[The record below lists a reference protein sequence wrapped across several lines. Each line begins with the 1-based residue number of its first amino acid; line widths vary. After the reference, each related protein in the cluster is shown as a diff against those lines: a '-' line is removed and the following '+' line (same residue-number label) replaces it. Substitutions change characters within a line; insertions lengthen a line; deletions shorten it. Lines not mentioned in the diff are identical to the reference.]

1 MIYRWHIIAVM
12 TMLVALATGCRGTHT
27 HDERLRQADSLIND
41 FPDSALTLI
50 EAVNPTSLSTRED
63 LAYRDLLL
71 TQARY
76 KCYIVATSDSDIN
89 RALDYYRQHKGEREK
104 CTRAYI
110 YKGAVME
117 ELGSPDSAMF
127 YYKLAEATAAPDD
140 YANLGYV
147 NMRMGALYRDYYTMD
162 GKHIEKYETAIEYLQ
177 HTNDSKQLIRCMINL
192 GSLYRLKRPDK
203 SESILLSAKKSAH
216 ELNDTNLYIK
226 SINSLIQTYYMQKR
240 YRAARELIHEALALQ
255 RSNLALDFYTNA
267 ADVYAK
273 LGKPD
278 SAALLLNLI
287 GTPEFSNVIDEM
299 SYIESQG
306 EIALAKGDT
315 TTYRLKEQ
323 QCKRKMDSLQ
333 SLDASMKIMKTEKSH
348 DQNAIRKS
356 NEQSHF
362 TKICLIIVIIF
373 LLLVLALLSFLYYRR
388 SHRYD
393 TLIADLRQQHH
404 SHVIETKM
412 LQERIRDLNIKD
424 QGLVEYFDSHLWLM
438 HDVIEECT
446 HLPDGKTIEKI
457 KNIIRFN
464 EQNKDNWQR
473 IMDYIDL
480 RYNNILSNIRR
491 SYPKLSDRDLM
502 LLALSILDFSCSHI
516 AIIMGYSNPSSVGTI
531 RQRLA
536 KKMGVDINIKQF
548 IDQLMQQL

>member
-12 TMLVALATGCRGTHT
+12 TMLVALATGCRGAHT

-50 EAVNPTSLSTRED
+50 EAVNPTSLSARED

-240 YRAARELIHEALALQ
+240 YRAARELIHEAFG
-255 RSNLALDFYTNA
+255 SSKVKFST
-267 ADVYAK
+267 
-273 LGKPD
+273 G
-278 SAALLLNLI
+278 LL
-287 GTPEFSNVIDEM
+287 
-299 SYIESQG
+299 Y
-306 EIALAKGDT
+306 
-315 TTYRLKEQ
+315 
-323 QCKRKMDSLQ
+323 QCS
-333 SLDASMKIMKTEKSH
+333 
-348 DQNAIRKS
+348 
-356 NEQSHF
+356 
-362 TKICLIIVIIF
+362 
-373 LLLVLALLSFLYYRR
+373 
-388 SHRYD
+388 
-393 TLIADLRQQHH
+393 
-404 SHVIETKM
+404 
-412 LQERIRDLNIKD
+412 
-424 QGLVEYFDSHLWLM
+424 
-438 HDVIEECT
+438 
-446 HLPDGKTIEKI
+446 
-457 KNIIRFN
+457 
-464 EQNKDNWQR
+464 
-473 IMDYIDL
+473 
-480 RYNNILSNIRR
+480 
-491 SYPKLSDRDLM
+491 
-502 LLALSILDFSCSHI
+502 
-516 AIIMGYSNPSSVGTI
+516 
-531 RQRLA
+531 
-536 KKMGVDINIKQF
+536 
-548 IDQLMQQL
+548 

>member
-12 TMLVALATGCRGTHT
+12 TMLVALATGCRGAHT

-50 EAVNPTSLSTRED
+50 EAVNPASLSARED

-89 RALDYYRQHKGEREK
+89 RALDYYRQHRGEREK

-362 TKICLIIVIIF
+362 TKICLIIVILF

-393 TLIADLRQQHH
+393 TLIADLWQQHH

-491 SYPKLSDRDLM
+491 SYPKLNDRDLM